1 MPMYTHDDCYFADDA
16 PSGACEGPVFGP
28 VMWNLDAMTEDELV
42 RYRATMS
49 IDILCDRHRAMGEVV
64 DWDMGPIGADEHD
77 DMGGGQVDWHQGE
90 IDLANVRI

>member
-1 MPMYTHDDCYFADDA
+1 
-16 PSGACEGPVFGP
+16 
-28 VMWNLDAMTEDELV
+28 
-42 RYRATMS
+42 
-49 IDILCDRHRAMGEVV
+49 VV